1 MGSHG
6 TYKLYYGSVSIRYNC
21 YFHVSAWP
29 GPPDQTTGNLGLRM
43 LNGEQVLEVKDRDI
57 WREFLV
63 YFPRSYLFI
72 FQRGI
77 DLGTWVHVS
86 REDLFTSHRTKAQK
100 CSPLSLS
107 KGKTGQVCSYY
118 KLPKS

>member
-6 TYKLYYGSVSIRYNC
+6 TCKLYYGSVSIRYNY
-21 YFHVSAWP
+21 YFPVSACL
-29 GPPDQTTGNLGLRM
+29 GPPDQTAGNLGLRM
-43 LNGEQVLEVKDRDI
+43 LSGEQVLEVIDRDT

-72 FQRGI
+72 FQRVI

-86 REDLFTSHRTKAQK
+86 REDLFTSHRINAQ
-100 CSPLSLS
+100 
-107 KGKTGQVCSYY
+107 
-118 KLPKS
+118 